1 MSEQKYYNRLLQGD
15 SGALKR
21 ALYRSMG
28 FTDHDMEKP
37 LIGVVNTYTNATP
50 GHVNLNQLYEQ
61 VQRGIEAAGGT
72 AMSFGTIAPCDGIA
86 EGHEGMRYILPA
98 RELVTSSVECMT
110 RAHCFDGLVLMGS
123 CDKIVPG
130 LLMAAARL
138 DIPAIF
144 VNGGPMYPASW
155 RGKHY
160 DGNIVT
166 EAVGWKTL
174 GKIDE
179 EEFARIERL
188 AEPCA
193 GSCAMLGTANTM
205 GCLAEA
211 MGMSLP
217 GSAVVPAVLAERLQ
231 YAYQTGE
238 AIVELVKKGITS
250 RQIITREAIENA
262 ITVLMGIGGSTNGIM
277 HLQAI
282 HREAGLGNLPLQAF
296 EEFSRK
302 VPQVASVYPASPY
315 DMVDFYEAG
324 GVPAVMKALRGYLH
338 GSALTV
344 TGRTVAENL
353 GTESL
358 PDDGKTGEGM
368 DLAGRAVGKPDMECL
383 SDDREAKQREAAAE
397 NTAYIKPGMECRPD
411 EGGAGHGGADTR
423 ACMDCLAAS
432 GDVNPGAV
440 IRTAEHPFSPE
451 GGVAVLHGNLAPD
464 GCVIKPAAVPQDM
477 MYFSGTAVV
486 YDSEQESIDAILGG
500 KVKQGSVVVLRYE
513 GPKGG
518 PGMPEMYRPMKCLE
532 GMGLSGSC
540 ALITD
545 GRFSGSNRGCFV
557 GHISPEASEGGLLAV
572 VKDGDRIEIDIPN
585 RSIRL
590 DITEEETEARLRNWT
605 PKIKDVKR
613 GYLSIYQKNSKS
625 AAEGAVVE

>member
-50 GHVNLNQLYEQ
+50 GHVNLNQLFGQ

-98 RELVTSSVECMT
+98 RELVTSSVECMA

-144 VNGGPMYPASW
+144 INGGPMYPASW

-217 GSAVVPAVLAERLQ
+217 GSAVVPAVLARRLQ

-238 AIVELVKKGITS
+238 AIVELVEKGITS

-282 HREAGLGNLPLQAF
+282 HREAGLGNLPLQTF
-296 EEFSRK
+296 DEFSRK

-324 GVPAVMKALRGYLH
+324 GVPAVMKALRGHLH

-344 TGRTVAENL
+344 TGRTAAENL
-353 GTESL
+353 GMESL
-358 PDDGKTGEGM
+358 PEDGKTGSGM
-368 DLAGRAVGKPDMECL
+368 DSAGRAVGKPDMECL
-383 SDDREAKQREAAAE
+383 AA
-397 NTAYIKPGMECRPD
+397 
-411 EGGAGHGGADTR
+411 GGNA
-423 ACMDCLAAS
+423 
-432 GDVNPGAV
+432 NPGAV

-477 MYFSGTAVV
+477 MYFSGNAVV

-500 KVKQGSVVVLRYE
+500 KVKPGSVVVLRYE

-557 GHISPEASEGGLLAV
+557 GHISPEASEGGLLGV

-590 DITEEETEARLRNWT
+590 DIAEEDAEARLRNWV
-605 PKIKDVKR
+605 PKIKDVKH
-613 GYLSIYQKNSKS
+613 GYLSIYQKSSKS